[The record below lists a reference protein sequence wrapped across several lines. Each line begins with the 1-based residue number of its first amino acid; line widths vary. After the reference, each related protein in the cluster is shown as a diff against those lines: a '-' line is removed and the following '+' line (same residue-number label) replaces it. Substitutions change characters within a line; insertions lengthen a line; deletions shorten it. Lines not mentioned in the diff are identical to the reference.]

1 MFLLVIN
8 SFPTK
13 KNSLDFHRR
22 ETQRS
27 VGQSIWSRLKCHVG
41 SVKKLG
47 LFFET
52 TPVS

>member
-22 ETQRS
+22 ETQR
-27 VGQSIWSRLKCHVG
+27 KA
-41 SVKKLG
+41 
-47 LFFET
+47 
-52 TPVS
+52 TPLCLLDSPFGPD